1 MPLPLPAKIDRLLE
15 YSHRYGEPAMTT
27 AQIAD
32 ALTERLGRTVT
43 PTFIA
48 SLRDGSN
55 TTIPAD
61 LAAELCAL
69 CRCPDP
75 AYLTPVL
82 DEDVDIDQRLRLWT
96 LARDRGLKH
105 LAARAPGAM
114 THEMMEELIADIA
127 ALPLRAR

>member
-1 MPLPLPAKIDRLLE
+1 MPVPLPVKIDRLIE
-15 YSHRYGEPAMTT
+15 YSHRYGEPAMTS
-27 AQIAD
+27 AQIGA

-43 PTFIA
+43 PAFIE
-48 SLRDGSN
+48 SLRDGS
-55 TTIPAD
+55 TTEIPAD

-75 AYLTPVL
+75 AYLTPVC

-114 THEMMEELIADIA
+114 THAMLEELIADIT
-127 ALPLRAR
+127 ALPPRT

>member
-1 MPLPLPAKIDRLLE
+1 MPLPLPAKIDRLVE
-15 YSHRYGEPAMTT
+15 YSHRYGEPAMTNP
-27 AQIAD
+27 QIAD

-43 PTFIA
+43 SAFIA
-48 SLRDGSN
+48 ALRDGS
-55 TTIPAD
+55 TSDIPKD

-75 AYLTPVL
+75 AYLTPAR

-114 THEMMEELIADIA
+114 TREMMEELIADIG
-127 ALPLRAR
+127 ALPLRA